1 LKANFNDR
9 NRLLFGDENNIMA
22 DSVKTI
28 INLKN
33 GVIEIDNSNAD
44 SPIIKLKNK
53 AEIEDIKL

>member
-1 LKANFNDR
+1 
-9 NRLLFGDENNIMA
+9 MA

-44 SPIIKLKNK
+44 SLIIKLKSK
-53 AEIEDIKL
+53 EQTYDQRGL